1 MAGSSKQDKA
11 DIVFALVIILVSTV
25 IYWQTL
31 GLPPPRYEPL
41 GSAAVPRALAIIMAV
56 LALLVLIRALRSNMR
71 SSNNPAD
78 TSSSAGHT
86 ATYIRRPWLAAF
98 SFVLVCAYVAAMDQK
113 LLGFIPATI
122 GFLLLI
128 GLLLNRGNW
137 RQLPW
142 LAGFACVLTLA
153 CHLIFTKVFYID
165 LP

>member
-1 MAGSSKQDKA
+1 MSGSSKQGKA

-31 GLPPPRYEPL
+31 VQPPPRWSEPL
-41 GSAAVPRALAIIMAV
+41 GSAAPRALAIIMAV

-71 SSNNPAD
+71 TGSNPAD
-78 TSSSAGHT
+78 TASSTGNT
-86 ATYIRRPWLAAF
+86 ATFIRRPWLAAF